1 MRAVVIGGGIVG
13 LSCGYFLARE
23 GVDVTVVDRARF
35 GSGASY
41 GNAGFVSPSLVA
53 PIPGPGAIKLDL
65 RSMYRP
71 GAAIALRP
79 TASPARLLWLAAFAG
94 QCTARRQRRGL
105 HATARFAQR
114 AIPAYDLLA
123 RDGIEF
129 TMQRRVTAVRLPQR
143 TERVGVRRGT
153 DGDPRLR
160 ITGP

>member
-1 MRAVVIGGGIVG
+1 
-13 LSCGYFLARE
+13 
-23 GVDVTVVDRARF
+23 
-35 GSGASY
+35 
-41 GNAGFVSPSLVA
+41 
-53 PIPGPGAIKLDL
+53 
-65 RSMYRP
+65 MYRP

-129 TMQRRVTAVRLPQR
+129 TMHDASLLFVSPN
-143 TERVGVRRGT
+143 ERSASAFGEELMEIRAYG
-153 DGDPRLR
+153 
-160 ITGP
+160 